1 MCFSA
6 TASFTAGT
14 ALSVI
19 GVASL
24 KLVKTKSERPFALI
38 PLLFGIQQLS
48 EGVIWLTFGHD
59 APALRPAMT
68 YLYSFFSHVLWPVYV
83 PFAMGV
89 LEPVRWRRKAI
100 FAFETAG
107 VAVGG
112 FLLYSMITGPLTA
125 EVVGRHIVYAA
136 PHFRLI
142 PVMLLYVAATCA
154 CCFFSSH
161 GFVRMFGALAL
172 GSFIAAY
179 MVYVDALV
187 SIWCFFAAV
196 LSLLVYFHF
205 RFGTFGG
212 APNAKTQLSGS
223 FCTP

>member
-6 TASFTAGT
+6 TASLTAGT
-14 ALSVI
+14 ALSAI

-24 KLVKTKSERPFALI
+24 KLVKKKSERPFAMI

-48 EGVIWLTFGHD
+48 EGVIWLTFGNH

-68 YLYSFFSHVLWPVYV
+68 YLYSFFSHVLWPIYV

-89 LEPVRWRRKAI
+89 LEHVRRRRLAI
-100 FAFETAG
+100 FAFEIPG

-112 FLLYSMITGPLTA
+112 FLLYSMLTGPLTA
-125 EVVGRHIVYAA
+125 EVVNRHIEYAA

-142 PVMLLYVAATCA
+142 PVMVLYVAATCGS
-154 CCFFSSH
+154 CFVSSH
-161 GFVRMFGALAL
+161 GYVRIFGALAL

-187 SIWCFFAAV
+187 SIWCFFAAI
-196 LSLLVYFHF
+196 LSLFIYLHF

-212 APNAKTQLSGS
+212 ARKAPAQPLAA
-223 FCTP
+223 